1 MNLIENKKKSNQY
14 IAEIDGLRAIAIIAV
29 ILNHLGS
36 DILQS
41 GFLGVDIFFVISG
54 YVITKSVLKTQF
66 INFSEFIK
74 SFFEKRFKRLFPAL
88 FVYVIFISIVV
99 CLFNPFPNVS
109 IRTGFFSLLGLSNFY
124 LFRYSTDYFAQAS
137 YLNPFLNTWSLSL
150 EEQFYLIF
158 PLIILL
164 SGFFK
169 NDTKK
174 IFGYHSRYFLKHI
187 SFLIF

>member
-1 MNLIENKKKSNQY
+1 MIENKKKSNQY

-109 IRTGFFSLLGLSNFY
+109 IRTGFVIRTFQFY

-137 YLNPFLNTWSLSL
+137 YLNPNAGLYHWKN
-150 EEQFYLIF
+150 
-158 PLIILL
+158 
-164 SGFFK
+164 FF
-169 NDTKK
+169 T
-174 IFGYHSRYFLKHI
+174 
-187 SFLIF
+187 